1 MNIKRDKRIFYLSCI
16 SLSISSLALLGVAKG
31 SFNEFD
37 GSKAVAFAVAIT
49 FWVGLILGYILL
61 CVVNSHR
68 KKYEASNKSRRK
80 STGCGLIRF
89 FSNSAAM
96 VVDSI
101 LIITLVLFILF
112 RVLNNIS
119 IYFDLT
125 VIALLICSIHLHGLF
140 NGKNFRY
147 INQDEDKKAENKSDR
162 KSDKRTD
169 RKSDKKSDKSNGK
182 EESEN
187 ENEDDFLNLDFD
199 FDFDSEKDSD
209 VKNTDDN
216 SDDEL
221 DV

>member
-1 MNIKRDKRIFYLSCI
+1 MNIKRDKKIFLLSCI
-16 SLSISSLALLGVAKG
+16 CLVISSLSLLGVAKG

-37 GSKAVAFAVAIT
+37 GSRAIAFAVALT
-49 FWVGLILGYILL
+49 FWIGLILGYILL

-68 KKYEASNKSRRK
+68 KKYEAGKKNRRK
-80 STGCGLIRF
+80 TTGCGLIRF
-89 FSNSAAM
+89 FSNGAAM

-112 RVLNNIS
+112 RVLSNIS

-147 INQDEDKKAENKSDR
+147 INQNEDKSVDDKAEKKSD
-162 KSDKRTD
+162 S
-169 RKSDKKSDKSNGK
+169 KSDKKSDKSNDK
-182 EESEN
+182 EVSKKDN
-187 ENEDDFLNLDFD
+187 DDDFLNLDFD
-199 FDFDSEKDSD
+199 FDFDSKKDSNDKD
-209 VKNTDDN
+209 VDDDL
-216 SDDEL
+216 DDES